1 MLING
6 PGSIGKPHGKKILSP
21 TLHLIQKSILD
32 DLFLEENIGEYL
44 VASEQAK
51 SLFFFQWDTK
61 STNYMGKNT
70 EIKLYE
76 ILNCLFIKRHPSK
89 SENASHR
96 IEDST
101 SI

>member
-51 SLFFFQWDTK
+51 SLFFSNETQRARTIWEK
-61 STNYMGKNT
+61 IQKLNYMK
-70 EIKLYE
+70 Y
-76 ILNCLFIKRHPSK
+76 
-89 SENASHR
+89 
-96 IEDST
+96 
-101 SI
+101 